1 MNKLMTLM
9 ATVALVLAGRA
20 GQMTYA
26 PQGGEN
32 LWSDTSAW
40 RIDGAAAGRVPTEAD
55 DVMVTDPELN
65 AANPLTVAE
74 DTSAAANGLILSN
87 ASETAT
93 SDPLVFT
100 LGTNA
105 TLALKGDFLLGGR
118 QSKAPHLLRQEP
130 GSTLTGNQMMTAWT
144 DQTTNSWDIA
154 EGASATFK
162 TYYLGRIENAVSVI
176 TNRGTVTA
184 TDWLRV
190 GCMNGGHAYY
200 ENFGTTKVANNVHVG
215 YSCGGRK
222 IVPFA
227 RMTVHPG
234 SLCEIGSGA
243 SVMSV
248 GEDGIGELVV
258 AGTFRYSGTRFRV
271 GADTTSSTA
280 IDHTIGRVVV
290 CGDGVITNTSNNL
303 ILDTAVAT
311 RNEAYITLRDNGLWT
326 LRPKSST
333 GMSQFSSG
341 TNSYSSLV
349 ISNNASFYI
358 QTNAGASFGEGVGST
373 SVVEVADNG
382 YYKAPT
388 TTSFAAGE
396 GAFARAV
403 LRDQAKFNTSIEL
416 QLGAGENSD
425 AKMTVRDAATV
436 EASRKI
442 LVASGAN
449 SQGEL
454 RLEGGS
460 ANVSPHASY
469 VNGLQVGTADSVGRV
484 TGWGALSS
492 WNSALSASRQLTLW
506 LKGQV
511 VADGGTLNACC
522 YSHINNE
529 EGWHGVNAFG
539 TDGWYAVSGGCVAF
553 PRWLAVSNLTWCVG
567 DDHALERPAMVNAL
581 TVKLTGAATGSY
593 LCGALYAADHADV
606 PAGLPAEKNL
616 RPIGIWRVG
625 YGKANTI
632 DGPGKA
638 VAFTSADV
646 TVKIGLANT
655 TVKPNRKVT
664 IRPWR
669 YDMAQ
674 GAWVG
679 GESTEFDPKNP
690 YVTFANVEPCVDAG
704 KTGWNLGW
712 FAVTA
717 DDSVGLVLLVK

>member
-1 MNKLMTLM
+1 MKRLMTLM
-9 ATVALVLAGRA
+9 TTVALALAGWA
-20 GQMTYA
+20 DQMTYA

-32 LWSDTSAW
+32 LWSDASAW
-40 RIDGAAAGRVPTEAD
+40 RIDGAAVGRVPTETD
-55 DVMVTDPELN
+55 DVLATDPALN

-87 ASETAT
+87 ASATAT

-118 QSKAPHLLRQEP
+118 SSKTPHLLRQEP

-144 DQTTNSWDIA
+144 DRTTNCWDIA

-184 TDWLRV
+184 TDWMRV
-190 GCMNGGHAYY
+190 GCINGGHVYY
-200 ENFGTTKVANNVHVG
+200 ENYGTTKVANNVHVG

-234 SLCEIGSGA
+234 SLCDIGGGSSIMA
-243 SVMSV
+243 V
-248 GEDGIGELVV
+248 GQDGIGELSV
-258 AGTFRYSGTRFRV
+258 AGLFQFSGSNFRV
-271 GADTTSSTA
+271 AADDTSSTA
-280 IDHTIGRVVV
+280 IDHSIGRIVV
-290 CGDGVITNTSNNL
+290 CGDGVITNTTNTL
-303 ILDTAVAT
+303 LLDVA
-311 RNEAYITLRDNGLWT
+311 RAERSEAHITLRDNGVWSIG
-326 LRPKSST
+326 PKSSGGT
-333 GMSQFSSG
+333 SLFSSG
-341 TNSYSSLV
+341 ANSCSSLV

-358 QTNAGASFGEGVGST
+358 RTNAGASFGEGVGST
-373 SVVEVADNG
+373 SVVEMADNG

-388 TTSFAAGE
+388 TTMFGTGE
-396 GAFARAV
+396 GAHARVV
-403 LRDQAKFNTSIEL
+403 LRDQALFNTSMEL
-416 QLGAGENSD
+416 RLGAGGGSD
-425 AKMTVRDAATV
+425 AKMTICDAATAQ
-436 EASRKI
+436 ASRKI
-442 LVASGAN
+442 VVASG
-449 SQGEL
+449 SGSRGEL

-492 WNSALSASRQLTLW
+492 WNSAISANKQLTLW

-539 TDGWYAVSGGCVAF
+539 TDGWYAVNGGCVAF
-553 PRWLAVSNLTWCVG
+553 PRWLAVSNLTWCIG
-567 DDHALERPAMVNAL
+567 DDHALARPELVNAL

-606 PAGLPAEKNL
+606 PTGLPAEKNL
-616 RPIGIWRVG
+616 RPIGIWRAG
-625 YGKANTI
+625 YGNTNTS

-655 TVKPNRKVT
+655 TVKPKRKVT

-669 YDMAQ
+669 YDEAN
-674 GAWVG
+674 GVWVG
-679 GESTEFDPKNP
+679 GESTEFDPADP
-690 YVTFANVEPCVDAG
+690 YVTFANVTPCVDAG

-717 DDSVGLVLLVK
+717 DDSTGLVLLVK